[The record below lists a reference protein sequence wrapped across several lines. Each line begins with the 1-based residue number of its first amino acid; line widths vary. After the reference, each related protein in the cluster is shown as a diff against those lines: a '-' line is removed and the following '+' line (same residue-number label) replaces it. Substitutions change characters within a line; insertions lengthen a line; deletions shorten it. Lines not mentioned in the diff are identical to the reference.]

1 MNEDIVPHCAPAYRR
16 QWPTASDKAQKRL
29 TQKLM
34 KKTWLLLL
42 IVPLLLSMAA
52 HKYYLSVTD
61 VQYNETSQSLQM
73 ITRLFYDDVE
83 DVLQARYD
91 EAIVVDATADQ
102 ELLDR
107 YLAKYLRAKFKIA
120 VNGVRQELV
129 FVGKEYEDDYIVIY
143 SEVENITSIETLG
156 MENTLLMDVFP
167 EQKNMVHTE
176 ILGKKKSFLMEVDN
190 PKVLLNFSE

>member
-1 MNEDIVPHCAPAYRR
+1 MLFVPF
-16 QWPTASDKAQKRL
+16 
-29 TQKLM
+29 
-34 KKTWLLLL
+34 
-42 IVPLLLSMAA
+42 LLSMAA

-107 YLAKYLRAKFKIA
+107 YLTKYLKAKFKVSI
-120 VNGVRQELV
+120 NSKRQEVV

-143 SEVENITSIETLG
+143 SEIENVSSIKTLEL
-156 MENTLLMDVFP
+156 ENTLLMDVFS
-167 EQKNMVHTE
+167 EQKNMVHSE
-176 ILGKKKSFLMEVDN
+176 ILGKKKSFLMELEN
-190 PKVLLNFSE
+190 AKVLLNFSE

>member
-1 MNEDIVPHCAPAYRR
+1 MNRDNWSHFALACLR
-16 QWPTASDKAQKRL
+16 QVCKSLL
-29 TQKLM
+29 TQIPM
-34 KKTWLLLL
+34 KKSLILLLFM
-42 IVPLLLSMAA
+42 PLLLSMAA

-61 VQYNETSQSLQM
+61 MQYNETSQSLQM

-91 EAIVVDATADQ
+91 ESIVVDATADQ

-107 YLAKYLRAKFKIA
+107 YLTKYLKAKFKIS
-120 VNGVRQELV
+120 VNSERQELV

-143 SEVENITSIETLG
+143 SEIENVSAVKTLE

-176 ILGKKKSFLMEVDN
+176 ILGKKKSFLMEVEN
-190 PKVLLNFSE
+190 AKVLLNFSE